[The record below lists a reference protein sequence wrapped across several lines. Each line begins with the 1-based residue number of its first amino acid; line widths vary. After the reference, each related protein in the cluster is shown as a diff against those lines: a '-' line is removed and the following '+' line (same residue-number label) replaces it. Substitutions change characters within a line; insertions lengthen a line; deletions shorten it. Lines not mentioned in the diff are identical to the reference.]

1 MQIKRTI
8 RTWSDKRKDL
18 FFKSTN
24 QYRLSNIIIE
34 LILLSNSGWKN
45 EFQKYSCLTLNKGML
60 LWFLVVRVDK
70 TLEIIQSGKR
80 GVYFF
85 FLSLKNK
92 HNLATQD
99 VTLDRA
105 SLLRNL

>member
-1 MQIKRTI
+1 MRIMQIKRTI

-45 EFQKYSCLTLNKGML
+45 EFQKYSCLALNKGML

-85 FLSLKNK
+85 F
-92 HNLATQD
+92 
-99 VTLDRA
+99 
-105 SLLRNL
+105 